1 MGSEMCIR
9 DRHCAVRSIEQ
20 KNRQIS
26 GVVTEHGLVKCNRVV
41 LASGA
46 WSSLFAGNMDIYLP
60 QLCVRST
67 VVQTTTVDDFFS
79 GNAADEN
86 LAFRRRQDESYS
98 LALTDR
104 IEHLIGPNTFRF
116 FKPFTP
122 AMKLDWDQYRLAP
135 KMPKGFP
142 DAWRTARKW
151 SDDDVS
157 PFEKLRVLNPEP
169 NQKAVKRIMDL
180 ARLKLPG
187 LSDAGVAKSW
197 AGMIDSMPD
206 IVPVIDTVSSSH
218 MSAPAGLTIATGF
231 SGHGFGIGP
240 AAGKLAADLVCN
252 QPVPYDLDRFR
263 LDRFTDGS
271 AIDLSLIHI

>member
-1 MGSEMCIR
+1 M
-9 DRHCAVRSIEQ
+9 
-20 KNRQIS
+20 
-26 GVVTEHGLVKCNRVV
+26 VTEHGLVKCNRVV

-218 MSAPAGLTIATGF
+218 MSALAGLTIATGF

-271 AIDLSLIHI
+271 AIDLGPVF

>member
-1 MGSEMCIR
+1 MCAI
-9 DRHCAVRSIEQ
+9 DGCEDYA
-20 KNRQIS
+20 
-26 GVVTEHGLVKCNRVV
+26 
-41 LASGA
+41 GA
-46 WSSLFAGNMDIYLP
+46 RL
-60 QLCVRST
+60 
-67 VVQTTTVDDFFS
+67 FS

-116 FKPFTP
+116 FKPFAP

-151 SDDDVS
+151 SDDEVS

-169 NQKAVKRIMDL
+169 NLKSVNRILNL
-180 ARLKLPG
+180 ARHKLPD
-187 LSDAGVAKSW
+187 LKNAGVAQSW

-206 IVPVIDTVSSSH
+206 IVPVIDNV
-218 MSAPAGLTIATGF
+218 
-231 SGHGFGIGP
+231 
-240 AAGKLAADLVCN
+240 
-252 QPVPYDLDRFR
+252 
-263 LDRFTDGS
+263 
-271 AIDLSLIHI
+271 LSLIHI